1 MNLKNALTC
10 LLVINLLSCS
20 TLPHKSNAT
29 AAIKNVIL
37 VIGDGMGPQQVGLLL
52 AYARQAPHSII
63 KNRSTAF
70 DRLMQNGQ
78 LSISLTH
85 SADTLV
91 TDSAASATQ
100 LATGHLARPEMI
112 GIDQY
117 GNAQE
122 NIISKAKRLGKATG
136 LVSDTR
142 ITHATPAAFAAHQA
156 HRSMESEIAADLLQA
171 EPDIMLSAGLSY
183 WLPES
188 VNHTAYQPHFNGL
201 AKNLKS
207 KRHDQKDL
215 LSAAKNKGYTL
226 AFNKQQLQQAQGKT
240 LGLFADTSMVNG
252 ISEAQQQ
259 DNSLRQQPTLQ
270 EMTQQALSILEK
282 NDQGF
287 FLMVEAGQIDWA
299 GHQNDTGLLLHEM
312 LRINATLNTLLDW
325 LKGREDTLL
334 IVTADHETGGFGFSY
349 SAGKLADPIYLPGD
363 AFANKHSFQ
372 AQFSFGSPTI
382 LDRLY
387 QQKLSYNDIFK
398 LFDGL
403 PKQRQTSTELVS
415 IINSNSEFP
424 ITEQQ
429 AQTILSIE
437 ENPLYIADHKYLGSH
452 KVPKMVVNSAFFP
465 YQSDNRA
472 NLLAQAVAIQQQ
484 SVWSTGTH
492 TSTPV
497 YAFIQGPELALQPF
511 KKILHHT
518 DLGNLAIQALKP

>member
-1 MNLKNALTC
+1 MNLKTSFTC
-10 LLVINLLSCS
+10 LLVITLLSCS
-20 TLPHKSNAT
+20 SVSNKSKAT
-29 AAIKNVIL
+29 ADIKNVIL

-63 KNRSTAF
+63 KNRITAF
-70 DRLMQNGQ
+70 DRLMQHGQ

-85 SADTLV
+85 SADSLV

-122 NIISKAKRLGKATG
+122 NIISKAKRLGKSTG

-156 HRSMESEIAADLLQA
+156 HRSMENEIAEDLLQA
-171 EPDIMLSAGLSY
+171 EPDVMLSAGLSY

-188 VNHTAYQPHFNGL
+188 VNHTVYQQPFNGL
-201 AKNLKS
+201 GKNLKS

-226 AFNKQQLQQAQGKT
+226 AFNKQQLQQAGGKT
-240 LGLFADTSMVNG
+240 LGLFANTQMVNG
-252 ISEAQQQ
+252 ISEYQQQ
-259 DNSLRQQPTLQ
+259 DNPLRQQPTLQ
-270 EMTQQALSILEK
+270 EMTQQALAILET

-299 GHQNDTGLLLHEM
+299 AHRNDTGLLLHEM
-312 LRINATLNTLLDW
+312 LRINTTLNTLLDW

-349 SAGKLADPIYLPGD
+349 SAEKLTAPLYLPGD
-363 AFANKHSFQ
+363 AFANKHNFQ
-372 AQFSFGSPTI
+372 AQFSFGKPAI

-387 QQKLSYNDIFK
+387 QQKLSYNDMFR
-398 LFDGL
+398 LFDAL
-403 PKQRQTSTELVS
+403 PKPLQTPISLVN
-415 IINSNSEFP
+415 IIHSNSEFP
-424 ITEQQ
+424 ITVQQ
-429 AQTILSIE
+429 AQTILSTE
-437 ENPLYIADHKYLGSH
+437 ENPLYIQGHKYLGSH
-452 KVPKMVVNSAFFP
+452 KVPKMPAQGEFFP
-465 YQSDNRA
+465 YQANNRE
-472 NLLAQAVAIQQQ
+472 NLLAQAVSAQQQ
-484 SVWSTGTH
+484 AVWSTGTH

-497 YAFIQGPELALQPF
+497 YAFIQGPEPSLAPF
-511 KKILHHT
+511 KKILHHAE
-518 DLGNLAIQALKP
+518 LGQLIIETLQH

>member
-1 MNLKNALTC
+1 MKLKTVLIYT
-10 LLVINLLSCS
+10 LSSTLLSCAS
-20 TLPHKSNAT
+20 IQNKPQPTNN
-29 AAIKNVIL
+29 IKNVIMI
-37 VIGDGMGPQQVGLLL
+37 IGDGMGPQQVGLLL

-63 KNRSTAF
+63 KDRITAF

-85 SADTLV
+85 AADSLV

-100 LATGHLARPEMI
+100 LATGHFARPEMV
-112 GIDQY
+112 GIDQH

-122 NIISKAKRLGKATG
+122 NIISKAKRLGKSTG

-156 HRSMESEIAADLLQA
+156 HRNMESKIAEDLLQA
-171 EPDIMLSAGLSY
+171 EPDVMLSAGLSY

-188 VNHTAYQPHFNGL
+188 VNHTVYQQPFKGL
-201 AKNLKS
+201 GKNLKS
-207 KRHDQKDL
+207 KRQDQKDL

-226 AFNKQQLQQAQGKT
+226 AFNKQQLLQAQGKT
-240 LGLFADTSMVNG
+240 LGLFANTRMVNG

-259 DNSLRQQPTLQ
+259 NNPLRQQPTLQ

-287 FLMVEAGQIDWA
+287 FLMIEAGQIDWA

-325 LKGREDTLL
+325 IKGREDTLL

-349 SAGKLADPIYLPGD
+349 SADKPEKPMHLLGDSFAD
-363 AFANKHSFQ
+363 KHLFQ
-372 AQFSFGSPTI
+372 PQFNFGNVDI
-382 LDRLY
+382 LDRLH
-387 QQKLSYNDIFK
+387 QQKLSYKD
-398 LFDGL
+398 LFTKFDSL
-403 PKQRQTSTELVS
+403 PKQHQTAKELVN
-415 IINSNSEFP
+415 IINSHTEFP

-429 AQTILSIE
+429 AKTILSAE
-437 ENPLYIADHKYLGSH
+437 ENPLYTQGHKALSS
-452 KVPKMVVNSAFFP
+452 KIVPKMPVNGAFFP
-465 YQSDNRA
+465 YQADNRA
-472 NLLAQAVAIQQQ
+472 NLLAQAVATQQQ
-484 SVWSTGTH
+484 AVWSTGTH

-497 YAFIQGPELALQPF
+497 YAFIQGPEPALQPF